1 MTDLQVRWGKV
12 GRGDFM
18 KWGIVTSLTDYV
30 KTTTAAIKIELKW
43 TC

>member
-1 MTDLQVRWGKV
+1 MTDLLVRWGES
-12 GRGDFM
+12 GEGGFYEI
-18 KWGIVTSLTDYV
+18 GNCNLITDYV